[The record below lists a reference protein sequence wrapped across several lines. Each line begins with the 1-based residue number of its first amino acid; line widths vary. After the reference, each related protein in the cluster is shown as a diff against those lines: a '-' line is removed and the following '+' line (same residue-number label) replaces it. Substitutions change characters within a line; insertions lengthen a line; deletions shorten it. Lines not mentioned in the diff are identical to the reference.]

1 MVALA
6 ASSEGLI
13 MYTPLVPVYNRPQ
26 SMVTYNKTIAN
37 LKEISSAP
45 AELESTTLVF
55 AHGLDLFYIRMAPA
69 KSFDL
74 LPSDFQY
81 EMLVLLCLGFLVA
94 TFVTKRLAQRKALR
108 EAWK

>member
-1 MVALA
+1 M
-6 ASSEGLI
+6 

-26 SMVTYNKTIAN
+26 AMVTNNRTIAS
-37 LKEISSAP
+37 LKKISSAP

-55 AHGLDLFYIRMAPA
+55 AHGLDLFYVRMAPA
-69 KSFDL
+69 KAFDL

-81 EMLVLLCLGFLVA
+81 EMLILLCIGFLVA